1 MYSIKKASE
10 MLGIPAV
17 TIRAWETRYQ
27 IVAPIRGAGG
37 HRLYSDT
44 DINTLKWIKIQM
56 EENKVKV
63 SEAVWLLKQ
72 RHIEEQPL
80 EEPIEKFAVT
90 QVRKPYEDLMDK
102 LYEHLVDLNTFQ
114 SHETIDLAFALYH
127 YDEVF
132 HHILVPV
139 LYRMGEEWERGD
151 VTTAQ
156 EHFSSQL
163 IMQRFTQFFRI
174 LPIYP
179 DLPKVIA
186 LCPEGEHHHM
196 GLMLFSLFLRK
207 RGTDVIYLGP
217 NTPLDDLYQLIEM
230 KQISVVAVSVTDPEL
245 IETLENW
252 IEECRE
258 QYPELKFVL
267 GGTGF
272 QHCSPRIFPYVQPD
286 DQREWDKW
294 YESEIM
300 TAKPAHA
307 HT

>member
-1 MYSIKKASE
+1 MYSIKKVSE
-10 MLGIPAV
+10 MLSIPAV

-72 RHIEEQPL
+72 GPIEEQSI
-80 EEPIEKFAVT
+80 EETIEKFAMT
-90 QVRKPYEDLMDK
+90 QFRKPYEDLMDK
-102 LYEHLVDLNTFQ
+102 LYEQLVDLNTFQ

-151 VTTAQ
+151 ITAAQ
-156 EHFSSQL
+156 EHFSTQL

-174 LPIYP
+174 LPIYSY
-179 DLPKVIA
+179 LPKVIA

-196 GLMLFSLFLRK
+196 GLMLFSLFMRK
-207 RGTDVIYLGP
+207 KGMEVIYLGP
-217 NTPLDDLYQLIEM
+217 NTPLNDLYQLIEM

-245 IETLENW
+245 LETLENW
-252 IEECRE
+252 IEECQE
-258 QYPELKFVL
+258 QYPELIFVL

-272 QHCSPRIFPYVQPD
+272 QHCSSRISSYVQPD
-286 DQREWDKW
+286 DQKQWEQW
-294 YESEIM
+294 YKTEIEI
-300 TAKPAHA
+300 AI
-307 HT
+307 